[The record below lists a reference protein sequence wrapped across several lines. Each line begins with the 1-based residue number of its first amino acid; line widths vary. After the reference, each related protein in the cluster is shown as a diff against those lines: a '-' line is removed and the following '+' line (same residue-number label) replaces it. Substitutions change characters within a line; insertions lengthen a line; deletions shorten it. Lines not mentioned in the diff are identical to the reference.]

1 MHMPTR
7 PGPDSILTCAPGE
20 RLRLLWQSLAPERW
34 PVPPEAFPEGT
45 VLVGGAVRDGL
56 LGRLTER
63 PDLDLVVPDDAITLG
78 RRLQRRWG
86 GSCVVLDPQR
96 SIVRL
101 VCAHWSLDLAR
112 REGADL
118 ESDLGRRDFTVNAIA
133 LPLPAGGGDLI
144 DPLGGLSDL
153 ASRRLV
159 AVSEANLLDDPLR
172 LLRGLRLACELDF
185 GIEERTWGWIR
196 HHHRSI
202 ETVAG
207 ERVLAE
213 LERLAAAP
221 AGHRGLQRTV
231 AAGLLAPSAAGSATT
246 EAALASL
253 EEERASAWGLSGP
266 ESTAALPLARLATV
280 LDGQAVARLR
290 GSRRLQQRCDRLRW
304 GWQRLEAAGGS
315 LEALQEADRLSLH
328 RTLEAELPALLLR
341 LEKREEAVEALRRWR
356 DPGDRLFHPRP
367 PIDGTQLQ
375 HALGRPPGPWLGRL
389 LDHLTRESAF
399 GRLADGTE
407 ARPEILTTARQ
418 WLQDTDPRHD

>member
-1 MHMPTR
+1 MPTR
-7 PGPDSILTCAPGE
+7 PGPDAILTCDPGD

-56 LGRLTER
+56 LGRLKER
-63 PDLDLVVPDDAITLG
+63 PDLDLVVPDDAISLG
-78 RRLQRRWG
+78 RSLQRRWG

-118 ESDLGRRDFTVNAIA
+118 ETDLGRRDFTGTAIA
-133 LPLPAGGGDLI
+133 RPLPAGGGDLI
-144 DPLGGLSDL
+144 DPLGGLGDL

-185 GIEERTWGWIR
+185 AIEEHTWGWIR
-196 HHHRSI
+196 RHHRSL
-202 ETVAG
+202 EAVAG

-213 LERLAAAP
+213 LERMATAP
-221 AGHRGLQRTV
+221 AGHRGLQRTL
-231 AAGLLAPSAAGSATT
+231 AAGLLAPSAAGSGATET
-246 EAALASL
+246 ALEALTPA
-253 EEERASAWGLSGP
+253 RAEAWGLSGE

-280 LDGQAVARLR
+280 LDGETVARLR

-304 GWQRLEAAGGS
+304 GWQRLEIAGGS
-315 LEALQEADRLSLH
+315 LAALEEADRLSLQ
-328 RTLEAELPALLLR
+328 RNLEAELPALLLR
-341 LEKREEAVEALRRWR
+341 LENREEAVEALQRWR

-399 GRLADGTE
+399 GRLADGADAGT
-407 ARPEILTTARQ
+407 EILTSAWQ
-418 WLQDTDPRHD
+418 WLQDADPRHD